1 VASVGTARRLTSDVD
16 DAGRRTPAAAHRPP
30 YVEPDGWHL
39 TEKIQRAE
47 HRTVALTG
55 QKHAETI
62 ALYRAQIVG
71 PWHAPPRIG
80 FRHDPAR

>member
-1 VASVGTARRLTSDVD
+1 
-16 DAGRRTPAAAHRPP
+16 
-30 YVEPDGWHL
+30 VEPDGWHL